1 MKNKK
6 KIVTILIVV
15 SVIIILI
22 AIGLFIFLGTDLFK
36 SNKTLFLKYGMS
48 LSGKNNSFI
57 EKDITNYYEKLAQ
70 TPFENDTTFNVY
82 YEGLEET
89 EDKLMEEFNITSKGK
104 IDIKNQIAEE
114 NLNVNYSPEVTLPV
128 NLRFVDGLLGY
139 QIEEYIG
146 SKYIVDD
153 TGNTIDLSAITSTS
167 TSSNELSEEDVKN
180 IIIKY
185 GQIVLDQLPEEN
197 FSKEE
202 SDSGNIYKLSISNID
217 INNIANAIVEALKQ
231 DADTMEKLNLNN
243 NTLNSISR
251 NLQSES
257 SREQEEENLVTI
269 SLYKKSGIINK
280 IELIVSDEYRIT
292 LEKTSEKGV
301 LEYKLMIYPNND
313 EGSLEFSISYN
324 GLSTLQNI
332 EEKYALKID
341 KGQGEIYQ
349 EFHLDNKVNFID
361 SLYVES
367 FNSDNAVIYSEYDDD
382 QLESFIDTVDNRME
396 QVNKMQMEQLGV
408 DETQN
413 PLSIVVSVL
422 TFGKTPS
429 EMDDEFEEMNINS
442 FNAKFEMY
450 EGTNLQGTT
459 VRGLL
464 TTIASNNGI
473 QDANSQQYSGL
484 SISSTSESY
493 LIEEINFN
501 GEEYEVNQ
509 QNIAALKEEIVAENY
524 YKVEFEKNPD
534 TGVIYRVVINQK

>member
-57 EKDITNYYEKLAQ
+57 EKDIINYYEKLAQ

-104 IDIKNQIAEE
+104 IDIKNQIVEE

-280 IELIVSDEYRIT
+280 IELIVSDEYTIT

-332 EEKYALKID
+332 EEKYAVKFD

-349 EFHLDNKVNFID
+349 EFYLDNKVNFID

-396 QVNKMQMEQLGV
+396 QVNQMQMEQLGV

>member
-57 EKDITNYYEKLAQ
+57 EKDIINYYEKLAQ

-104 IDIKNQIAEE
+104 IDIKNQIVEE

-280 IELIVSDEYRIT
+280 IELIISDEYTIT
-292 LEKTSEKGV
+292 LEKTSENGV

-332 EEKYALKID
+332 EEKYAVKFD

>member
-48 LSGKNNSFI
+48 LGGKNKSFI
-57 EKDITNYYEKLAQ
+57 ENDVTTYYEKLSQ

-89 EDKLMEEFNITSKGK
+89 EEKLMEDFNITSKGK

-114 NLNVNYSPEVTLPV
+114 NASINYSEDITLPI
-128 NLRFVDGLLGY
+128 NLRFVDGLIGY

-153 TGNTIDLSAITSTS
+153 TGSTIDLSEITSKVTPS
-167 TSSNELSEEDVKN
+167 EELSEEDIKN
-180 IIIKY
+180 IFVKY
-185 GQIVLDQLPEEN
+185 GQIVLDQLPDEH

-202 SDSGNIYKLSISNID
+202 SDNGNIYKLSITNTD
-217 INNIANAIVEALKQ
+217 INNIVNAVVEALKQ
-231 DADTMEKLNLNN
+231 DAETMEKLNLNN

-251 NLQSES
+251 NLQSGS
-257 SREQEEENLVTI
+257 SREQEEENILTI
-269 SLYKKSGIINK
+269 ALYKTSGKINK
-280 IELIVSDEYRIT
+280 IELTITDEYTIL
-292 LEKTSEKGV
+292 LEKTSKDEN
-301 LEYKLMIYPNND
+301 LEYKLMIYPNKE
-313 EGSLEFSISYN
+313 EGSIEISVSYN

-332 EEKYALKID
+332 EENYTLKID

-349 EFHLDNKVNFID
+349 EFYLNNKINFID
-361 SLYVES
+361 TLYVES
-367 FNSDNAVIYSEYDDD
+367 FNSENAVIYSEYDDE
-382 QLESFIDTVDNRME
+382 QLDSFIDTVDSRME
-396 QVNKMQMEQLGV
+396 QVNKMQMEELGV

-413 PLSIVVSVL
+413 PLTIISSVFI
-422 TFGKTPS
+422 FGEASST
-429 EMDDEFEEMNINS
+429 MNDELEEMNINS
-442 FNAKFEMY
+442 FNTKFEMY

-473 QDANSQQYSGL
+473 QDASAEQYSGV
-484 SISSTSESY
+484 SSSSTNDQY

-509 QNIAALKEEIVAENY
+509 QNIAALKDEIVAENY
-524 YKVEFEKNPD
+524 YKVEFEKDPD
-534 TGVIYRVVINQK
+534 TGAIYRVVINPK

>member
-280 IELIVSDEYRIT
+280 IELIVSDEYTIT

>member
-280 IELIVSDEYRIT
+280 IELIVSDEYTIT

-332 EEKYALKID
+332 EEKYAVKFD

-349 EFHLDNKVNFID
+349 EFYLDNKVNFID